1 MIADVPHW
9 RAVPFA
15 LSYRVGEVTVFRK
28 RLRALALQAHFFTL
42 PDDPGVPPP
51 PVERFK
57 SDVDV
62 IVTRSHPVREELP
75 TVAVVDGVL
84 RYVTARYS
92 RFHTDLSG
100 SFDEY
105 LARFSSKSRSTLRR
119 KVRKLVEHADGVTMR
134 TYARPEEMSEFLQ
147 RAGSVSA
154 LTYQHR
160 LLDAG
165 LPTDAAY
172 LSKLERLAAND
183 SVRGYVLFLGE
194 APIAY
199 LCCPAVDGVL
209 MYGYLGYDPKYSEM
223 SPGTVLQYLAFE
235 SIFREH
241 RFRAFD
247 FTDGQG
253 EHKRFFGTHET
264 RCADICYFPD
274 SYRARLWVRLHR
286 WFDRASTGLVR
297 SADRLGVKAKLKRL
311 VRTARIPWSAT

>member
-1 MIADVPHW
+1 MIVDVPRW
-9 RAVPFA
+9 TAVPFA

-42 PDDPGVPPP
+42 SDDPGDPPP

-57 SDVDV
+57 ADVEV
-62 IVTRSHPVREELP
+62 IVTRSHPVREQLP
-75 TVAVVDGVL
+75 AVTAHDGVL
-84 RYVTARYS
+84 RYVMARYA

-105 LARFSSKSRSTLRR
+105 LARFSSKSRNTLRR
-119 KVRKLVEHADGVTMR
+119 KVRRLVEHPDGVAMR
-134 TYARPEEMSEFLQ
+134 TYATPEEMAEFLA
-147 RAGSVSA
+147 RAGAVSA

-172 LSKLERLAAND
+172 LSKLQALAAND
-183 SVRGYVLFLGE
+183 SVRGYLLVLGE
-194 APIAY
+194 KPIAY
-199 LCCPAVDGVL
+199 LCCPASDDIL
-209 MYGYLGYDPKYSEM
+209 RYGYLGYDPAHADL

-235 SIFREH
+235 ALFGEQ

-264 RCADICYFPD
+264 QCADICYFPN
-274 SYRARLWVRLHR
+274 SYRARFWVRLHR
-286 WFDRASTGLVR
+286 LFDCGSAGLVQV
-297 SADRLGVKAKLKRL
+297 AERLGVKSQLKRL
-311 VRTARIPWSAT
+311 VRGLR

>member
-1 MIADVPHW
+1 MIADVPRW
-9 RAVPFA
+9 KAVPFS
-15 LSYRVGEVTVFRK
+15 LSYRLGELIVFRK
-28 RLRALALQAHFFTL
+28 RMRGLALQAHFFTL
-42 PDDPGVPPP
+42 SDDPGAPPP

-62 IVTRSHPVREELP
+62 IVTRSHPVREQLP
-75 TVAVVDGVL
+75 TVAVRDGVL
-84 RYVTARYS
+84 RYVMARYS

-119 KVRKLVEHADGVTMR
+119 KVRRLVERPDGVTMR
-134 TYARPEEMSEFLQ
+134 TYARPEEMSEFVQ
-147 RAGSVSA
+147 RAGAVSA

-172 LSKLERLAAND
+172 VSKLERMAAND
-183 SVRGYVLFLGE
+183 SVRGYLLVLGE
-194 APIAY
+194 TPIAY

-209 MYGYLGYDPKYSEM
+209 MYGYLGYDPTYSDM

-235 SIFREH
+235 SIFREQ
-241 RFRAFD
+241 RFLAFD

-274 SYRARLWVRLHR
+274 SYRARLWVGLHR
-286 WFDRASTGLVR
+286 LFDRASTGLAQG
-297 SADRLGVKAKLKRL
+297 ADRLGVKAKLKRL
-311 VRTARIPWSAT
+311 VRRLG